1 MQYQCQPAGKE
12 LAGGRRRGVTMVKK
26 TKEAL
31 TVYIVQA
38 GTVRKVELPDPR
50 KAFCAE
56 INRHAATTGI
66 RAVTQIPRRS
76 A

>member
-1 MQYQCQPAGKE
+1 MAKQ
-12 LAGGRRRGVTMVKK
+12 